1 MTDQIHDET
10 SDDDFEMEVQI
21 IRLLDGTDII
31 ATVFNDQETYSVTI
45 FDPME
50 FFFTNNS
57 GDDELVM
64 HHYLPIKVMDC
75 NYATIDLD
83 KILFMENA
91 ADSFEEFYTSTVQG
105 MKDTSLRDSSKTKDQ
120 LDREHMIESFNDMDI
135 NGMTKQ

>member
-91 ADSFEEFYTSTVQG
+91 NDSFEEFYTSTVQG